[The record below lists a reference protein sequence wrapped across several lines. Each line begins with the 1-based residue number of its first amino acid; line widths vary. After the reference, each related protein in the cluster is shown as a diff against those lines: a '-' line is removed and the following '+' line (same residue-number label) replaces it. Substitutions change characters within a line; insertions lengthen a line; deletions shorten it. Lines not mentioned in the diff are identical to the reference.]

1 MSKKLTLF
9 TALLFVTLT
18 SYAQIDKIVGRWKTI
33 DDKDGSTKSI
43 VHIFKTTNGKYV
55 GKVDKLF
62 KHVDKKCNECE
73 GANKD
78 KPVLGMLVINNM
90 VEKDGMLT
98 AGTILDPENGKV
110 YRCNITF
117 EKKTGHLNVRG
128 SLDKGGF
135 IGRSQVWIRE

>member
-55 GKVDKLF
+55 GKDRKSV
-62 KHVDKKCNECE
+62 V
-73 GANKD
+73 
-78 KPVLGMLVINNM
+78 
-90 VEKDGMLT
+90 
-98 AGTILDPENGKV
+98 
-110 YRCNITF
+110 
-117 EKKTGHLNVRG
+117 
-128 SLDKGGF
+128 
-135 IGRSQVWIRE
+135 